1 MSWGSL
7 RVSRKGSRLDCS
19 GGLRDDTVKRAAAA
33 QWSGTRGRSGPGLE
47 TSLRVSM
54 SGEKARRAAL
64 VISECAS
71 SVAMAGEC
79 VRYGGGGRFSSGA
92 IAAVFPGSRA
102 RLGEVG
108 GRGWREAG
116 RELQHTNTLDL
127 QLTDSYSTAV
137 QCTSMHAIRARRRA
151 VKLLQS

>member
-1 MSWGSL
+1 
-7 RVSRKGSRLDCS
+7 
-19 GGLRDDTVKRAAAA
+19 
-33 QWSGTRGRSGPGLE
+33 
-47 TSLRVSM
+47 
-54 SGEKARRAAL
+54 
-64 VISECAS
+64 
-71 SVAMAGEC
+71 MAGRC

-127 QLTDSYSTAV
+127 QLTDSYSSQA
-137 QCTSMHAIRARRRA
+137 QCTSMHAIRTRRRA
-151 VKLLQS
+151 VDLVAVVGAAILLAGQRHRRQRRAAVRSRCDTSTAGDSIGAV